1 MFTTVNYEYADLFT
15 KDKTDKQLSIVSD
28 DGLINI
34 NNTELHQQQFQLTES
49 LCSEEELRF
58 GSCEASE
65 IRFTISNTF
74 MPLTGKWITVTMVVE
89 GHTDKPFQIGRY
101 KVVSD
106 TAIADR
112 TKREIIAYDAMHDIL
127 NADMAAWYNKVFPSK
142 YSTLKL
148 KQFRTSFLNHF
159 GLEQVIPS
167 EGLVNDNILVERTI
181 AVTANSESSSET
193 GYESTIGETLSGKD
207 IITAICEING
217 CFGHIGRDGK
227 FHYIYLPQSIQ
238 GLYPADFLFPDHVPE
253 QWNYLPQAK
262 TGHLYPQNP
271 TSINLGGGLYIT
283 SEYEDFVVKTIEELQ
298 IRQEENDIGV
308 IVGKSGGN
316 SYAIEGNFLVYGK
329 GTNELQLI
337 ANNILAK
344 ITDIVYRPFNADC
357 KGNPCIEVG
366 DPVRLGTKY
375 ELVESYVLQR
385 TLKGIQALRDDYSA
399 AGTEAYVKQV
409 NGVHNSIMQLKGMS
423 NTLSRTIEETQSTI
437 TNVNKNLQSQ
447 ITQNAES
454 ITAEVKRAT
463 ASESNLSTELT
474 TKTEQLSSTI
484 KQTADSITTNVNKQI
499 TETKEYADNAANT
512 VTQAT
517 DEKLKKYSTTTEMNS
532 AISQTASNINLSV
545 SQKIQETRE
554 YANTQATNAQN
565 AANAATDNKLKSYST
580 TVQMN
585 SAINLSAEGI
595 KTEASKT
602 YETITNAS
610 REYTSMKSSITQNA
624 ESIKTKVTKGTVSSE
639 ISQEAGKISIKS
651 NRFELMSDNLQI
663 TTDGKLTVKG
673 NGVIKGTRLE
683 GCELYSGGSGGRYVE
698 IKSGSIRGGGSWGET
713 GYLSF
718 GSTLDGQPSLDIRA
732 ENLILSA
739 TKFAI
744 GESKDQ
750 TSGLAIATQGY
761 DCKYVVQ
768 IIDNGNGTITWT
780 TSTLK
785 FRNGILIGH

>member
-1 MFTTVNYEYADLFT
+1 MIDYTYNDLFADDST
-15 KDKTDKQLSIVSD
+15 SKQLIIEYD
-28 DGLINI
+28 
-34 NNTELHQQQFQLTES
+34 NTVITNEDLFDQTMTLEET
-49 LCSEEELRF
+49 LCSEDELRF
-58 GSCEASE
+58 GCCEASVLKFKVAN
-65 IRFTISNTF
+65 IVAP
-74 MPLTGKWITVTMVVE
+74 MKDKWINVKMVLE
-89 GHTDKPFQIGRY
+89 GHTDEPFIIGKY
-101 KVVSD
+101 KVEED
-106 TAIADR
+106 KLTPDKMWRDI
-112 TKREIIAYDAMHDIL
+112 TAYDAMFIIIND
-127 NADMAAWYNKVFPSK
+127 DVAAWYNSIFPK
-142 YSTLKL
+142 KDSTLKL
-148 KQFRTSFLNHF
+148 KQFRTSFLNRY
-159 GLEQVIPS
+159 GLQEVLPQG
-167 EGLVNDNILVERTI
+167 GLVNDNILISKTI
-181 AVTANSESSSET
+181 AVTANSESSSGTE
-193 GYESTIGETLSGKD
+193 YESTIGETLSGKD

-227 FHYIYLPQSIQ
+227 FYYIYLPQNIQ
-238 GLYPADFLFPDHVPE
+238 GIYPADFLYPDHVPE
-253 QWNYLPQAK
+253 QWNYLQQAE

-271 TSINLGGGLYIT
+271 ASINLGDGTYIDCKCD
-283 SEYEDFVVKTIEELQ
+283 SFVVRTIEELQ

-316 SYAIEGNFLVYGK
+316 SYAIESNFLVYGK
-329 GTNELQLI
+329 GTEELRRI
-337 ANNILAK
+337 ANNILGK
-344 ITDIVYRPFNADC
+344 ITDIIYRPFNADC

-366 DPVRLGTKY
+366 NPIRIGTRN
-375 ELVESYVLQR
+375 EIIESYVLQR
-385 TLKGIQALRDDYSA
+385 TLKGIQALRDDYIA
-399 AGTEAYVKQV
+399 AGTEMYTKQV

-423 NTLSRTIEETQSTI
+423 NTLKRTIEETQSTI

-532 AISQTASNINLSV
+532 AISQTANSINLSV
-545 SQKIQETRE
+545 SQKIQETKE
-554 YANTQATNAQN
+554 YASTQATNAQN

-595 KTEASKT
+595 KTEASAK
-602 YETITNAS
+602 YETKTDAQA
-610 REYTSMKSSITQNA
+610 EYTSMKSSITQNA

-639 ISQEAGKISIKS
+639 ISQEAGKISIES

-732 ENLILSA
+732 ENLILAA

-750 TSGLAIATQGY
+750 ASGLAVASQGY